1 MKHVGLSS
9 TSSSTNVLK
18 VGDRGSRCNN
28 YHLVDILSINKGKK
42 KTLYGIIAKGM
53 WFKYPTFTI
62 KSI

>member
-42 KTLYGIIAKGM
+42 KKHFMVL
-53 WFKYPTFTI
+53 
-62 KSI
+62 